1 MEAIGTVKSKFDKPA
16 NPEKMKEYESTL
28 VIAEEYA
35 KGLEGLEAGQYLQ
48 VIFNFH
54 LLASDD
60 YQLFGSKRI
69 GEPRGVFA
77 SRSPK
82 RPNGLGV
89 TAVELVAKDGNQLR
103 VKGLDAVDGTPILDI
118 KPYSKLMDE
127 IDEEDDYYQSHHQAQ
142 PRTEIEKLI
151 ADNDLEKLLLKAGE
165 LHGHFCPFLSL
176 GVKAAAYAIQKLEV
190 ESQGMEEIVAV
201 VETNSCFSDG
211 IQYVTGC
218 TFGNNALIYRDYGKT
233 AVTVTERGGRGLRLY
248 LKNYKVVDENYPEAS
263 QLFEKVI
270 AKRQGTKE
278 EEKRLN
284 KKWQQIAF
292 ELLEYPIE
300 DLFKIA
306 EVEIE
311 LPDYAPIKEDKFC
324 AECGE
329 KIMAGKEVTIE
340 GQDYCVPCLESTYLQ
355 LDGRGL
361 KSIEHVQE

>member
-1 MEAIGTVKSKFDKPA
+1 MNMEKIGIVKSEFEKPV

-28 VIAEEYA
+28 VIDEEYA
-35 KGLEGLEAGQYLQ
+35 RGLEGLEAGQSLQ

-54 LLASDD
+54 LIDD
-60 YQLFGSKRI
+60 YKLFGPKRI

-89 TAVELVAKDGNQLR
+89 TAVELLAKDGNQLR
-103 VKGLDAVDGTPILDI
+103 VKGLDAIDGTPILDI
-118 KPYSKLMDE
+118 KPYSKLMDQV
-127 IDEEDDYYQSHHQAQ
+127 DTDTDYHQGHHQAQ

-151 ADNDLEKLLLKAGE
+151 ADNDLEKLLLKTGE
-165 LHGHFCPFLSL
+165 LHGHFCPFVSL
-176 GVKAAAYAIQKLEV
+176 GVKAAAYAMQELDV
-190 ESQGMEEIVAV
+190 SSQGMEEIVAV

-233 AVTVTERGGRGLRLY
+233 AVTVATRDGTGIRLY
-248 LKNYKVVDENYPEAS
+248 LENYDIIDDNYPEAS
-263 QLFEKVI
+263 QLFDKVI
-270 AKRQGTKE
+270 AKREGTEAE
-278 EEKRLN
+278 ERRLN

-292 ELLEYPIE
+292 ELLDYPIE
-300 DLFKIA
+300 ELFKIE

-324 AECGE
+324 SECGE
-329 KIMAGKEVTIE
+329 KIMAGKEVSIE
-340 GQDYCVPCLESTYLQ
+340 GQNYCVPCMESTYMQ

-361 KSIEHVQE
+361 EMIGHV

>member
-1 MEAIGTVKSKFDKPA
+1 MNMEKIGIVKSEFEKPV

-28 VIAEEYA
+28 VIDEEYA
-35 KGLEGLEAGQYLQ
+35 RGLEGLEVGQSLQ

-54 LLASDD
+54 LIDD
-60 YQLFGSKRI
+60 YKLFGPKRI

-89 TAVELVAKDGNQLR
+89 TAVELLAKDGNQLR
-103 VKGLDAVDGTPILDI
+103 VKGLDAIDGTPILDI
-118 KPYSKLMDE
+118 KSYSKLMDQV
-127 IDEEDDYYQSHHQAQ
+127 DTDTDHHQGHHQAQ

-151 ADNDLEKLLLKAGE
+151 EDNDLEKLLLKAGE
-165 LHGHFCPFLSL
+165 LHGHFCPFVSL
-176 GVKAAAYAIQKLEV
+176 GVKAAAYAMQELDV
-190 ESQGMEEIVAV
+190 SSQGMEEIVAV

-233 AVTVTERGGRGLRLY
+233 AVTVATRDGTGIRLY
-248 LKNYKVVDENYPEAS
+248 LENYNVVDENYPEAS
-263 QLFEKVI
+263 QLFDKVI
-270 AKRQGTKE
+270 AQRNGSAE
-278 EEKRLN
+278 EEERLN

-300 DLFKIA
+300 ELFKIE
-306 EVEIE
+306 EVEIDV
-311 LPDYAPIKEDKFC
+311 PDYAPIKEDKFC
-324 AECGE
+324 SECGE

-340 GQDYCVPCLESTYLQ
+340 GEDYCVPCMESNYLQ

-361 KSIEHVQE
+361 ELIGHV